1 TARGGDTAPTE
12 DGVVPLQLTISA
24 MYFTLQRLS
33 MRTTALITILLG
45 ATGSFGLMLNAGR
58 NQPSLL
64 LTVLFTG
71 WVLAPFA
78 AILWAHMASKPWT
91 PLLQRTL
98 YGLEF
103 LITAG
108 SLTIYGSFALG
119 ALKAKAGF
127 IFLVVPAVTWIVTAL
142 ALGLS
147 ALKSR

>member
-1 TARGGDTAPTE
+1 
-12 DGVVPLQLTISA
+12 
-24 MYFTLQRLS
+24 
-33 MRTTALITILLG
+33 MRNAALITILLG
-45 ATGSFGLMLNAGR
+45 AAGSFGLMLYAGR

-78 AILWAHMASKPWT
+78 ALLWAHSASKGWT

-98 YGLEF
+98 YGLVF
-103 LITAG
+103 VIAAG
-108 SLTIYGSFALG
+108 SLAIYGSFALG

-127 IFLVVPAVTWIVTAL
+127 IFLVVPAVTWLVTAL
-142 ALGLS
+142 ALGLA